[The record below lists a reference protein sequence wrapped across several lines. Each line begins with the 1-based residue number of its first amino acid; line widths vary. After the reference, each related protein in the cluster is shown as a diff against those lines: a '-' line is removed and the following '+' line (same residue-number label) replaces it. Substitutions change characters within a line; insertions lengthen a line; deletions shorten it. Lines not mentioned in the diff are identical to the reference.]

1 MTTLL
6 SKILHP
12 TFSVMNKLKL
22 YVSSCVVLVAAA
34 GCIKNDIPY
43 PRIAQNIVEIAAE
56 GQSKEAYIDSV
67 TYEATIYLEETTD
80 IQNVRFSEYKVST
93 GGVSHP
99 DLLDGTYDLSEPLF
113 VNITRFQEY
122 TWEVKAV
129 QDIVRYFQVEGEVG
143 ESVVDPV
150 AHRVIVNMPEDTDL
164 SHLTL
169 QRVKLGPEGIT
180 TISPELNPG
189 PLDLAYPLRVNVTAH
204 GRTEIWTIYAQFTDA
219 IVTTTSVDAWSQVI
233 WAYGN
238 GPADV
243 VNGFQYRE
251 ASSAEWID
259 IPSSEVHQTQGAFS
273 CRIPHLKPLTE
284 YVVRAVSGDNIG
296 NEIKVTTQ
304 ATADIPGGDFENWY
318 QNDKK
323 MWVPWAEGGMPYWD
337 SGNGGSITLGQNLT
351 EPTDHVPAGLS
362 GRAAQCT
369 TKFVGIGSIGKLGAG
384 SIFTGTYVR
393 TDGTNGVLAFGRAWS
408 LRPTR
413 LRGYFQYKAKTI
425 DYANNEWQELKGRP
439 DSCHI
444 YVALADWTAP
454 YEIRT
459 NPKNRQL
466 FNKNAPS
473 IIAYGELIYSG
484 DMNDYKEFSIDLNYR
499 DTSRIPTYLQ
509 ITCATS
515 KYGDYF
521 TGGNGSVLY
530 LDQFY
535 FDWDY

>member
-1 MTTLL
+1 M
-6 SKILHP
+6 S
-12 TFSVMNKLKL
+12 KLKL
-22 YVSSCVVLVAAA
+22 YISSCIALVVAS

-43 PRIAQNIVEIAAE
+43 PRIPQNIVEIAAE
-56 GQSKEAYIDSV
+56 GQLKEAYIDSI
-67 TYEATIYLEETTD
+67 TYEATVYLEETTD
-80 IQNVRFSEYKVST
+80 IENVRFSEYEVSY
-93 GGVSHP
+93 GGVSDP
-99 DLLDGTYDLSEPLF
+99 DLREGTYDLSSPLF
-113 VNITRFQEY
+113 VTISRFQEY

-150 AHRVIVNMPEDTDL
+150 AHRVIVNMPENTDL
-164 SHLTL
+164 AHLTL
-169 QRVKLGPEGIT
+169 QKVKLGPEGIT
-180 TISPELNPG
+180 TYSPELKPG

-204 GRTEIWTIYAQFTDA
+204 GRTEIWTIYAQFTES

-243 VNGFQYRE
+243 MNGFQYRE
-251 ASSAEWID
+251 ASSSEWID
-259 IPSSEVHQTQGAFS
+259 VPASEVHQTQGAFS

-296 NEIKVTTQ
+296 NEVKVATQ

-318 QNDKK
+318 QNSKK
-323 MWVPWAEGGMPYWD
+323 MWVPWAEGGTPYWD

-393 TDGTNGVLAFGRAWS
+393 TDGTNGVLAFGRPWT

-484 DMNDYKEFSIDLNYR
+484 EMSAYQEFSIDLNYR

-530 LDQFY
+530 LDQFS